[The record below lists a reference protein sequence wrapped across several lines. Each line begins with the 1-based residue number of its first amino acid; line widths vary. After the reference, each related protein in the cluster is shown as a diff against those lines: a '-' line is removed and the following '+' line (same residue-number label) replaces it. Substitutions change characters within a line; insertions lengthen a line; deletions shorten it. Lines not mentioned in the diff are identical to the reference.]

1 MPRLPQ
7 SDSILS
13 YHFER
18 MRRGTPRLYNNN
30 NIYKMKILL
39 FDNYDS
45 FTYNLLHI
53 LKELGADVEVHRN
66 DKISLEEIE
75 RFDKILLSP
84 GPGIPEEAGILLPL
98 IRRYAPTKS
107 ILGVCL
113 GEQAIG
119 EAFGAT
125 LINLTDVHHGV
136 CSDIRIVAKDPI
148 FEGLEPG
155 IRVGR
160 YHSWAVSKENF
171 PDCLEITAVDT
182 EEGQIMGLRHRE
194 YDVRGIQFHP
204 ESVLTPK
211 GKTIIRNW
219 LEQSTREGSQG
230 TSQG

>member
-211 GKTIIRNW
+211 GKTIIENW
-219 LEQSTREGSQG
+219 LRG
-230 TSQG
+230 

>member
-7 SDSILS
+7 SDSIFS

-194 YDVRGIQFHP
+194 YNVRGIQFHP

-211 GKTIIRNW
+211 GKTIIENW
-219 LEQSTREGSQG
+219 LKR
-230 TSQG
+230 

>member
-1 MPRLPQ
+1 MIIRLYRRGVPTLAQ
-7 SDSILS
+7 SGIILS

-136 CSDIRIVAKDPI
+136 CSDIRIVKSEAK
-148 FEGLEPG
+148 
-155 IRVGR
+155 R
-160 YHSWAVSKENF
+160 S
-171 PDCLEITAVDT
+171 
-182 EEGQIMGLRHRE
+182 
-194 YDVRGIQFHP
+194 
-204 ESVLTPK
+204 
-211 GKTIIRNW
+211 
-219 LEQSTREGSQG
+219 
-230 TSQG
+230 

>member
-7 SDSILS
+7 SDSILC

-18 MRRGTPRLYNNN
+18 MSRGTPRLYNNN

-211 GKTIIRNW
+211 GKTIIENW
-219 LEQSTREGSQG
+219 LKR
-230 TSQG
+230 

>member
-1 MPRLPQ
+1 
-7 SDSILS
+7 
-13 YHFER
+13 
-18 MRRGTPRLYNNN
+18 
-30 NIYKMKILL
+30 MKILL

-148 FEGLEPG
+148 FDGLEPS

-211 GKTIIRNW
+211 GKTIIENW
-219 LEQSTREGSQG
+219 LKR
-230 TSQG
+230 

>member
-136 CSDIRIVAKDPI
+136 CSNIRIVAKDPI

-211 GKTIIRNW
+211 GKTIIENW
-219 LEQSTREGSQG
+219 LKR
-230 TSQG
+230 